1 MLADAFEA
9 LKKYDWGTDL
19 ATLEPIDDAVAAIP
33 GSHGADPELESQL
46 IAVLNGQLSRDA
58 HDYVCRKLAIVGTAA
73 AVPTLAGLLGNESTS
88 HMARYALERMKAAEA
103 GQALRAAVLTVGGKM
118 KIGVIS
124 SVGARRDAEAVGTLA
139 SLLGDQNPA
148 VARAAALALG
158 TIGTTEAA
166 SALQSAHLGRV
177 GDKQA
182 QIDALLSC
190 AESLLRHGK
199 QADAQGIYMS
209 LSGDEHARL
218 VRLAATRGLLAC
230 ADQHG

>member
-19 ATLEPIDDAVAAIP
+19 AALEPIDNAAIAQP
-33 GSHGADPELESQL
+33 GSASVDQDLEKQL
-46 IAVLNGQLSRDA
+46 LAALNGHLSRDA

-73 AVPTLAGLLGNESTS
+73 AVPTLAGLLGNQATS
-88 HMARYALERMKAAEA
+88 HMARFALERINAPEA
-103 GQALRAAVLTVGGKM
+103 GQALRAALATVDGNL

-124 SVGARRDAEAVGTLA
+124 SLGTRHDQQAVA
-139 SLLGDQNPA
+139 ALGDLLRDPNPA

-158 TIGTTEAA
+158 TIGTPESASVLQAA
-166 SALQSAHLGRV
+166 LPSAG

-182 QIDALLSC
+182 VIDGLLNC

-199 QADAQGIYMS
+199 QDDAKAIYQS
-209 LSGDEHARL
+209 LASEGQPRL

-230 ADQHG
+230 ADQRA